1 MFVSQSHQVGPEDV
15 KTDPDITVE
24 KPKIPDLTVEEY
36 QQQQDKSV
44 FGRVAA
50 VNPLQENNSY
60 QCSAMEQ
67 DKSMEESAF
76 YQDTDFTKG
85 LPMLPVHCCMFIQSL
100 PRIPPGQ

>member
-50 VNPLQENNSY
+50 VNPLQVEGSAY
-60 QCSAMEQ
+60 QCSA
-67 DKSMEESAF
+67 MEESAF
-76 YQDTDFTKG
+76 YQDTDLTKG
-85 LPMLPVHCCMFIQSL
+85 LPRLSVHCCMFIC
-100 PRIPPGQ
+100 

>member
-36 QQQQDKSV
+36 QQQPDKSV

-50 VNPLQENNSY
+50 VNPMQETIHTNAVPWSKTSPWRKALSTRTLISPRPY
-60 QCSAMEQ
+60 PCCQCIVA
-67 DKSMEESAF
+67 
-76 YQDTDFTKG
+76 
-85 LPMLPVHCCMFIQSL
+85 C
-100 PRIPPGQ
+100 

>member
-24 KPKIPDLTVEEY
+24 KPKIPDLIVSEY
-36 QQQQDKSV
+36 QQQPDKSV

-50 VNPLQENNSY
+50 VNPLQEHNSY

-67 DKSMEESAF
+67 DKSMEESTF
-76 YQDTDFTKG
+76 YQDIDITKP
-85 LPMLPVHCCMFIQSL
+85 LPILTVHCCMFIC
-100 PRIPPGQ
+100 